1 MKHYKKE
8 DTIIVEL
15 SPIELMTEHTKVW
28 KALPFEIKRQLW
40 NAPHAVIRLINQ
52 GDHFR
57 VEYET

>member
-8 DTIIVEL
+8 GTIIVEL

-28 KALPFEIKRQLW
+28 KALPSDIKKQLW

-52 GDHFR
+52 GDQFR